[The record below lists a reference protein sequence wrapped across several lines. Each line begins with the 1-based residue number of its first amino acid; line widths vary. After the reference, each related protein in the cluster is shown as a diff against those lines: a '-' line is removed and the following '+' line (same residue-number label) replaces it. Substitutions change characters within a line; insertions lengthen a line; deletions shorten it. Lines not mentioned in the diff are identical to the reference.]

1 MRLFTVDSFT
11 SEPFKGNPAG
21 VCVLDKELSNESYLK
36 IANEINYAETAF
48 VIKKDKDYNLRW
60 FTPKEEVDLC
70 GHATLATAK
79 VLFDIYK
86 VDPVEILKF
95 NTRSGLLTVKKSNEF
110 LEMDFPASHI
120 NESNSDEII
129 DQFLEQKPA
138 FVGIDN
144 SWCLI
149 ELNNDQEVINLNPDL
164 GLLEK
169 HQQKIFI
176 ITAQS
181 SNKKYDFISRVF
193 APAIGIVEDPVTG
206 SAHCY
211 LATYWS
217 EKLNKTQLKAFQA
230 SERTG
235 ELTCELLNN
244 NRVLLK
250 GQAVIMAELKVFWK
264 LD

>member
-1 MRLFTVDSFT
+1 MRLYTVDSFT

-21 VCVLDKELSNESYLK
+21 VCILEKELSDSNYLM
-36 IANEINYAETAF
+36 IARELNYAETAF
-48 VIKKDKDYNLRW
+48 VVKDQDGYNLRW

-86 VDPVEILKF
+86 VNPADILKF
-95 NTRSGLLTVKKSNEF
+95 NTRSGLLTVKKENEF
-110 LEMDFPASHI
+110 LEMDFPASSITQHK
-120 NESNSDEII
+120 SDEILE
-129 DQFLEQKPA
+129 QFVEQKPA

-149 ELNNDQEVINLNPDL
+149 ELSDDQDVINLNPDL

-169 HQQKIFI
+169 HQQKLFI
-176 ITAQS
+176 ITAKS
-181 SNKKYDFISRVF
+181 SNEKYDFVSRVF
-193 APAIGIVEDPVTG
+193 APAIGITEDPVTG

-217 EKLNKTQLKAFQA
+217 KKLNKTKLTAFQA

-235 ELTCELLNN
+235 ELTCTLLDD
-244 NRVLLK
+244 RVLLK
-250 GQAVIMAELKVFWK
+250 GQAVIMSELEIFWK